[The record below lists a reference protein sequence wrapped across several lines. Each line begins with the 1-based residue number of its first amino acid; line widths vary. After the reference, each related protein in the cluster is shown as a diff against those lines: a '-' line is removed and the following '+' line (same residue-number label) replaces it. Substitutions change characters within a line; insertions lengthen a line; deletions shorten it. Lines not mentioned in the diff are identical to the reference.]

1 MLSYFYFIRNKKNV
15 KRLRYKDATQQKTQ
29 KPIFMDHSPSSMDVY
44 HGSKLL
50 KQQEPHILGS
60 QSIFDGCVSWF

>member
-29 KPIFMDHSPSSMDVY
+29 KPIFMDHSPSLMDVY

-50 KQQEPHILGS
+50 KQQEPL
-60 QSIFDGCVSWF
+60 